1 MDKFD
6 YCLLAISL
14 PLRENFKLTSMRKI
28 VFSLLL
34 LFLFLSCKKS
44 NPNFQE
50 EVANANFY
58 HGAFKG
64 VTDIMVYDIFSPP
77 VASRI
82 YSRCA
87 IAGYE
92 AMAAGDPNYR
102 SLAGQIK
109 DLPTM
114 PKPEAGKEYSFPI
127 ASVKAIIT
135 TGRTL
140 LFSEDKMNAY
150 EKTVMAQ
157 YETIGVPDDVLKRS
171 LAFGDSISAAV
182 IRWTSKDNYKQS
194 RTFPK
199 FSVTNEPERWKPT
212 PPAYMDAVEPHWNKQ
227 RPLTLDSASQFKPAP
242 PTPYSVDKKSLFY
255 NQAKEVKDVVN
266 KKDSLNEHIASFWD
280 CNPFIVH
287 QQGHVMF
294 ATKKISPGGHWMG
307 ITSTLC
313 KQLNKP
319 FSATAE
325 AYVLV
330 ACCLYDGF
338 ISCWDEK
345 YRSNLVR
352 PETYIN
358 ENIDP
363 EWVPLLQTPPFP
375 EYTSGH
381 SVVSSASAEI
391 LTQLMGENLAFTDS
405 VEVEYGLY
413 PRTFPSIKKAAEEA
427 CISRFYGGI
436 HYMPAIINGAEQ
448 GKMIG
453 KHVMLRVKTKK

>member
-1 MDKFD
+1 MRTVVGIALT
-6 YCLLAISL
+6 CLTL
-14 PLRENFKLTSMRKI
+14 
-28 VFSLLL
+28 
-34 LFLFLSCKKS
+34 LSCKKS
-44 NPNFQE
+44 NPNYKA
-50 EVANANFY
+50 EVANASFY
-58 HGAFKG
+58 HEGLKA
-64 VTDIMVYDIFSPP
+64 VTDVMVYDIFSPP

-92 AMAAGDPNYR
+92 AMAAGDPKYR
-102 SLAGQIK
+102 SLSGQIR

-114 PKPEAGKEYSFPI
+114 PKPEVGKEYSFPI
-127 ASVKAIIT
+127 ASVKAVIN

-140 LFSEDKMNAY
+140 LFSEDKINEY
-150 EKTVMAQ
+150 EKSVLAH
-157 YETIGVPDDVLKRS
+157 YEKIGVPDDVLQRS
-171 LAFGDSISAAV
+171 LAFGDSISATV
-182 IRWTSKDNYKQS
+182 IRWTGKDNYKQS

-199 FSVTNEPERWKPT
+199 FSVTQEAQRWKPT

-227 RPLTLDSASQFKPAP
+227 RPLTLDSAAQFKPVP

-255 NQAKEVKDVVN
+255 KEAKDVMDAVN
-266 KKDSLNEHIASFWD
+266 LKDSTYEHIASFWD

-294 ATKKISPGGHWMG
+294 ATKKISPGGHWIG
-307 ITSTLC
+307 ITRTLC
-313 KQLNKP
+313 KQLNKS
-319 FSATAE
+319 FSETAE
-325 AYVLV
+325 AYALV
-330 ACCLYDGF
+330 AIGLYDGF
-338 ISCWDEK
+338 ISCWNEK
-345 YRSNLVR
+345 YTSNLVR

-363 EWVPLLQTPPFP
+363 DWIPLLQTPPFP

-391 LTQLMGENLAFTDS
+391 LTQLMGDNLSFTDS

-413 PRTFPSIKKAAEEA
+413 PRTFSSIKKAAEEA

-436 HYMPAIINGAEQ
+436 HYMPAILNGAEQ
-448 GKMIG
+448 GQQVG
-453 KHVMLRVKTKK
+453 SYVMSKLKTKN

>member
-1 MDKFD
+1 MRNVVYLFI
-6 YCLLAISL
+6 AT
-14 PLRENFKLTSMRKI
+14 LT
-28 VFSLLL
+28 
-34 LFLFLSCKKS
+34 LFSCKKS
-44 NPNFQE
+44 NPNYQV
-50 EVANANFY
+50 EVENANFY
-58 HGAFKG
+58 HEGLKAI
-64 VTDIMVYDIFSPP
+64 TDVMVYDIFSPP

-92 AMAAGDPNYR
+92 ALAAGDPKYK
-102 SLAGQIK
+102 SLAGQIRE
-109 DLPTM
+109 LPEM
-114 PKPEAGKEYSFPI
+114 PKPEIGKQYSFPI
-127 ASVKAIIT
+127 ASVKAVIN

-140 LFSEDKMNAY
+140 LFSEDKVNEY
-150 EKTVMAQ
+150 EKSVMLH
-157 YETIGVPDDVLKRS
+157 YENIGVPQDVLKRS

-182 IRWTSKDNYKQS
+182 IRWTGKDNYKQS

-199 FSVTNEPERWKPT
+199 FSVTQEAERWKPT

-227 RPLTLDSASQFKPAP
+227 RSLTLDSAAQFKPVP
-242 PTPYSVDKKSLFY
+242 PTPYSTDKKSRFY
-255 NQAKEVKDVVN
+255 KEAKEVMEVVN
-266 KKDSLNEHIASFWD
+266 KKDSTIEHIASFWD

-294 ATKKISPGGHWMG
+294 ATKKISPGGHWIG
-307 ITSTLC
+307 ITGTIC
-313 KQLNKP
+313 KQLNKSFP
-319 FSATAE
+319 ETVE
-325 AYVLV
+325 AYALV
-330 ACCLYDGF
+330 AIGLYDGF

-363 EWVPLLQTPPFP
+363 DWIPLLQTPPFP

-413 PRTFPSIKKAAEEA
+413 PRRFSSINQAAEEA
-427 CISRFYGGI
+427 CLSRFFGGI
-436 HYMPAIINGAEQ
+436 HYMPAILTGADQ
-448 GKMIG
+448 GKKVG
-453 KHVMLRVKTKK
+453 RHVLNTIKTRN